1 MAYDED
7 LAHRLRELLAD
18 EDAITEKRMFG
29 GLAFLLH
36 GNMSVSAS
44 RNGGLLARIDPAD
57 TDAALARPHV
67 KLMEMGG
74 RTMAGW
80 ITVAPEGLKTKRD
93 LAAVGQAQRRLRED
107 AAAEVASGEIGGA
120 LGQQRPAGG
129 DVGAR
134 ADDGGTRATDSHQQL
149 RHGPVHAQA
158 GGEQQ
163 CGHGHGAGYGAGGE
177 PQHDEDTTGQI
188 HASRMAPAGLHRE
201 VSIAPRGG

>member
-1 MAYDED
+1 MPGTLARCTLAPTMPYDED

-67 KLMEMGG
+67 ALMEMGG

-80 ITVAPEGLKTKRD
+80 ITVAAEGLKTKRQ
-93 LAAVGQAQRRLRED
+93 LAGWVKRS
-107 AAAEVASGEIGGA
+107 VAFA
-120 LGQQRPAGG
+120 KTLP
-129 DVGAR
+129 
-134 ADDGGTRATDSHQQL
+134 
-149 RHGPVHAQA
+149 PK
-158 GGEQQ
+158 
-163 CGHGHGAGYGAGGE
+163 
-177 PQHDEDTTGQI
+177 
-188 HASRMAPAGLHRE
+188 
-201 VSIAPRGG
+201 